1 MVMSSLGIMK
11 NKRNINNNNNND
23 FDKEKQDDHMVTSC
37 GLGSWRPEWL
47 QVFAKPIYF
56 IISYSL
62 IGVVQ
67 SMSSTYLF
75 AVLTSIEKRYAF
87 DSKISGIILIADNIM
102 EMLLSTL
109 IGYLGNRYSRPKM
122 IAISEMILVLSCV
135 ISASPYFIYGPG
147 THLLYDETLLSK
159 MTANNTR
166 YELCSARTDTM
177 DCAAKGGHSTI
188 WGAVIM
194 LVIGSALR
202 GIGYTAYWFKGA
214 SVKEKDRVDYDN
226 SVQGFWECCKRL
238 LTNPLFM
245 YNLIGNAFRY
255 NGYAGYG
262 VTKPKYI
269 ESQYRVSGSKANLL
283 TGVTGM
289 LPVAIGVILG
299 GVGIRYLKPRPF
311 ILLIYIFALE
321 WVSNGSMF
329 ASMFLGCPPIQ
340 LGPNTEM
347 ANTKFT
353 MNADCN
359 LGCECTTSVF
369 TPMCS
374 ADKVTTYFSP
384 CFAGCTHLDK
394 NTGIATNCS
403 CISDHGGVA
412 NNAFIPYPIIYG
424 AIADSVCLSM
434 SSTYLF
440 AVLTSIEKRFAF
452 DSRISGII
460 LVADNTME
468 MLLSTLI
475 GYLAARHY
483 TLFTAREH
491 TYYTTIFLGQKWPQI
506 IPGMNYVQS
515 KFTQRIVQQLV
526 VTLLYGPRAL
536 RGVGYTA
543 YCVFGLAFIDDSVS
557 KKSSPL
563 YMSLWAILRMIG
575 PAAVDPHVSSRDPR
589 FIGAWWI
596 GFLVIAG
603 LLFLATLPMFLF
615 PRQLKGASVKE
626 KDRIDY
632 DNSAQ
637 VTTCGLGTWRPR
649 WLQVF
654 ATPFWFAIVY
664 ALIGVVQTMST
675 TYLIALS
682 PLVGYLG
689 NRYSRPRMIAVSE
702 MILVLSCVI
711 NAAPYFI
718 YGPGTHLLYDD
729 TLLSKMTANNTRYEL
744 CSAKVAT
751 IDCTAKGVNPNV
763 KSTDPRFIGAWWLG
777 FLVIG
782 ALLFLVNL
790 PMFLFPKQLKGASV
804 KESDRVEYAN
814 SHGFMDCTK
823 RLLTNPLFMFNL
835 IGNALRDTGYGGYG
849 TTKPK
854 YMESQYR
861 VSGSKANLLT
871 GVANLLPMAAGTLA
885 GGIGIRYI
893 KPRALYLIIYMFCLE
908 WVSNLT
914 MLASMF
920 LGCPPLQL
928 GPIGDT
934 ETTTFTMSAAC
945 NQGCDCTTSVFTPMC
960 SADRVTTFFS
970 PCYAGCTD
978 FDKVTGIATNCTCI
992 SDHGGLATSGY
1003 CQSDAD
1009 NCTNLVI
1016 DPKDK
1021 SFAMGF
1027 VNSFLALFAYIPYPL
1042 IFGAIADSVCLV
1054 WESTCG
1060 KTGNCWL
1067 YDQDRFRYVLHGVT
1081 LALIIVASLCD
1092 VAHE

>member
-1 MVMSSLGIMK
+1 L
-11 NKRNINNNNNND
+11 
-23 FDKEKQDDHMVTSC
+23 
-37 GLGSWRPEWL
+37 
-47 QVFAKPIYF
+47 
-56 IISYSL
+56 IS
-62 IGVVQ
+62 V
-67 SMSSTYLF
+67 
-75 AVLTSIEKRYAF
+75 K
-87 DSKISGIILIADNIM
+87 
-102 EMLLSTL
+102 LSTL
-109 IGYLGNRYSRPKM
+109 IGYLGNRYSRPRM
-122 IAISEMILVLSCV
+122 IAISEMILVLSSV

-147 THLLYDETLLSK
+147 THLLYDDTLMSK

-166 YELCSARTDTM
+166 YELCTTKIDTQ
-177 DCAAKGGHSTI
+177 DCTATGGHSTV
-188 WGAVIM
+188 WPAVII
-194 LVIGSALR
+194 LVIGS
-202 GIGYTAYWFKGA
+202 
-214 SVKEKDRVDYDN
+214 
-226 SVQGFWECCKRL
+226 
-238 LTNPLFM
+238 
-245 YNLIGNAFRY
+245 
-255 NGYAGYG
+255 
-262 VTKPKYI
+262 
-269 ESQYRVSGSKANLL
+269 
-283 TGVTGM
+283 
-289 LPVAIGVILG
+289 
-299 GVGIRYLKPRPF
+299 
-311 ILLIYIFALE
+311 
-321 WVSNGSMF
+321 
-329 ASMFLGCPPIQ
+329 
-340 LGPNTEM
+340 
-347 ANTKFT
+347 
-353 MNADCN
+353 
-359 LGCECTTSVF
+359 
-369 TPMCS
+369 
-374 ADKVTTYFSP
+374 
-384 CFAGCTHLDK
+384 
-394 NTGIATNCS
+394 
-403 CISDHGGVA
+403 
-412 NNAFIPYPIIYG
+412 
-424 AIADSVCLSM
+424 
-434 SSTYLF
+434 
-440 AVLTSIEKRFAF
+440 
-452 DSRISGII
+452 
-460 LVADNTME
+460 
-468 MLLSTLI
+468 
-475 GYLAARHY
+475 
-483 TLFTAREH
+483 
-491 TYYTTIFLGQKWPQI
+491 
-506 IPGMNYVQS
+506 
-515 KFTQRIVQQLV
+515 
-526 VTLLYGPRAL
+526 AL

-575 PAAVDPHVSSRDPR
+575 PAGVDPHVSSTDPR

-626 KDRIDY
+626 KDRVEY
-632 DNSAQ
+632 DKSSQGYFQCVKRLITNPLFMFNLIGNCFRFNGHQGYGVTKPKYIESQYRVSGSKANLLTGVTGMLPVAIGGCECTTSVFTPMCSADEVTTYFSPCYAGCVHLDQ
-637 VTTCGLGTWRPR
+637 NTGIATNCSCIADHGGLATTAYIPYPLIYGAIADSVCLVWESTCGKTGNCWLYNQNRFRYVLHIVTLHNKNDDQDDHIVTTCGLGSWRPGWLQVFATPFWFAIVYALIGVVQTMSTTGKEVCDG

-675 TYLIALS
+675 TYLIAVLTSVEKRFAFDSKISGVILIADNIVELFLS
-682 PLVGYLG
+682 PLIGYLG

-702 MILVLSCVI
+702 MILVLSCAI
-711 NAAPYFI
+711 NAMPYFI

-744 CSAKVAT
+744 CSAKIDT

-782 ALLFLVNL
+782 VLLFLVNL

-804 KESDRVEYAN
+804 KEIDRVEYAN

-835 IGNALRDTGYGGYG
+835 IGNALRYTGYGGYG

-893 KPRALYLIIYMFCLE
+893 KPKALYLIIYMFCLE

-934 ETTTFTMSAAC
+934 KTTTFTMSAAC

-960 SADRVTTFFS
+960 SADTVTTFFS
-970 PCYAGCTD
+970 PCYAGCTN
-978 FDKVTGIATNCTCI
+978 FDKVTGIATNCKCI

-1009 NCTNLVI
+1009 NCTNLYNFLMVKTLPAIVTSTVRTGNILLALRVI

-1021 SFAMGF
+1021 SFAM
-1027 VNSFLALFAYIPYPL
+1027 AYIPYPI
-1042 IFGAIADSVCLV
+1042 IFGSIADSVCLV

-1060 KTGNCWL
+1060 KSGNCWL
-1067 YDQDRFRYVLHGVT
+1067 YDQDRFRYVLHGAT

-1092 VAHE
+1092 VQATEHIDKCTFVKLCCLHKNEHELDDMLNIHNHMVLSELPLI

>member
-1 MVMSSLGIMK
+1 MSFLVILRMFGPAGGFLLGSFCLKYYENPFFDPCVTRTDPRFIGAWWIGFLAIGFILFFINMPMFLFPAQLKGTTLKEITSQDKSGRGIWVCAKRLATNPLFMFNMIGNGLRYSGFAGYGITKPKYMESQYRVSGSKATLLTGVAGMVPDAIGILVGGIVIKYFKPKPLTLIIYMFAIEWVGNGGMLASMYLGCPPLQLGPIQEVATTKFTM
-11 NKRNINNNNNND
+11 NAECNAGCDCSTSIFTPICSADRVTTYFSPCYAGCTNINRTTG
-23 FDKEKQDDHMVTSC
+23 DDHMVTSC

-135 ISASPYFIYGPG
+135 ISALPYFIYGPG

-166 YELCSARTDTM
+166 YELCSASINTKECTST
-177 DCAAKGGHSTI
+177 GGHSTI

-202 GIGYTAYWFKGA
+202 GIGYTAYWVFGLAFVDDSISKKSSPLYMSLMCILKMIGPAGGFLLGSFCLKYYENPFFDPHVSSRDPRFIGAWWIGFIVIAVLLFIATLPMFLFPRQFKGA

-289 LPVAIGVILG
+289 LPVTIGVILG
-299 GVGIRYLKPRPF
+299 GHMVTSCGLGSWRPEWLQVFAKPIYFIICYSLIGI
-311 ILLIYIFALE
+311 
-321 WVSNGSMF
+321 V
-329 ASMFLGCPPIQ
+329 Q
-340 LGPNTEM
+340 
-347 ANTKFT
+347 
-353 MNADCN
+353 
-359 LGCECTTSVF
+359 
-369 TPMCS
+369 
-374 ADKVTTYFSP
+374 
-384 CFAGCTHLDK
+384 
-394 NTGIATNCS
+394 
-403 CISDHGGVA
+403 
-412 NNAFIPYPIIYG
+412 
-424 AIADSVCLSM
+424 SM

-475 GYLAARHY
+475 GYLGNRYSRPRMIAISEMI
-483 TLFTAREH
+483 LV
-491 TYYTTIFLGQKWPQI
+491 LSSI
-506 IPGMNYVQS
+506 ISASPYFIYGPG
-515 KFTQRIVQQLV
+515 TH
-526 VTLLYGPRAL
+526 LLY
-536 RGVGYTA
+536 
-543 YCVFGLAFIDDSVS
+543 DDTLTSKMAANNTRVS

-575 PAAVDPHVSSRDPR
+575 PA
-589 FIGAWWI
+589 G
-596 GFLVIAG
+596 GFLLG
-603 LLFLATLPMFLF
+603 SFCLKFYENPLW
-615 PRQLKGASVKE
+615 QLKGASVKE
-626 KDRIDY
+626 KDRAEY

-637 VTTCGLGTWRPR
+637 GYFHCVKRLITNPLFMFNLIGNCFRFNGHQGYGVTKPKYIESQYRVSGSKANLLTGVTGMLPVAIGVILGAYIPYPLIYGAIADSVCLIWENTCGKTGNCWLYDQDRFRYVLHIHNKNDNQDDHIVTTCGLGSWRPG

-675 TYLIALS
+675 TYLIAVLTS
-682 PLVGYLG
+682 VEKRFAIDSKISGVIL
-689 NRYSRPRMIAVSE
+689 IADNIV
-702 MILVLSCVI
+702 
-711 NAAPYFI
+711 
-718 YGPGTHLLYDD
+718 
-729 TLLSKMTANNTRYEL
+729 EL
-744 CSAKVAT
+744 FV
-751 IDCTAKGVNPNV
+751 
-763 KSTDPRFIGAWWLG
+763 R
-777 FLVIG
+777 
-782 ALLFLVNL
+782 
-790 PMFLFPKQLKGASV
+790 
-804 KESDRVEYAN
+804 
-814 SHGFMDCTK
+814 FMDCTK

-835 IGNALRDTGYGGYG
+835 IGNALRYTGYGGYG

-885 GGIGIRYI
+885 GGIGI
-893 KPRALYLIIYMFCLE
+893 
-908 WVSNLT
+908 
-914 MLASMF
+914 
-920 LGCPPLQL
+920 
-928 GPIGDT
+928 
-934 ETTTFTMSAAC
+934 
-945 NQGCDCTTSVFTPMC
+945 
-960 SADRVTTFFS
+960 
-970 PCYAGCTD
+970 
-978 FDKVTGIATNCTCI
+978 
-992 SDHGGLATSGY
+992 
-1003 CQSDAD
+1003 
-1009 NCTNLVI
+1009 
-1016 DPKDK
+1016 
-1021 SFAMGF
+1021 
-1027 VNSFLALFAYIPYPL
+1027 
-1042 IFGAIADSVCLV
+1042 
-1054 WESTCG
+1054 
-1060 KTGNCWL
+1060 
-1067 YDQDRFRYVLHGVT
+1067 
-1081 LALIIVASLCD
+1081 
-1092 VAHE
+1092 